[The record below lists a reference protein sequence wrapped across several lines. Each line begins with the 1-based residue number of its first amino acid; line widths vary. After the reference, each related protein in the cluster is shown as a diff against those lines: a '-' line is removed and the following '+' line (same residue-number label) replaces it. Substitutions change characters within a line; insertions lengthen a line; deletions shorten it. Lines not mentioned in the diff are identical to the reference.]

1 MAMALKSNGF
11 LKILVPAVLVIVLLV
26 VVMASS
32 GDNDAGRSHQLSDTT
47 LELKPEELKLLGVE
61 GDTPQDTVAT
71 LVGRVRMMEQDL
83 EGTRSESQQL
93 ADQNRKLTEQ
103 NRHVDRK
110 LETLMQ
116 QERRRMD
123 DAQRIREQ
131 SLLSRFEQQFD
142 QLKNNYSREAGT
154 GEHGRMPIG
163 SGWDDTGQG
172 SASPVVWVKPMDGE
186 QAQTGRNQGKWS
198 FPSSF
203 ADEAGLLA
211 DSVSRGASSLE
222 SRATGQPD
230 AALLEPV
237 YTVPANAT
245 LMGSLGMTAL
255 IGRVPVN
262 GTVSDPY
269 PFKVIIGKD
278 NLTANHIEIPEV
290 HSAIVSG
297 TATGDWTLSCVRGAI
312 TSMTFVFKD
321 GTVRTI
327 PQPATGNLSR
337 TRSSDDVLGYI
348 SDPYGIPCVSGI
360 RRSNA
365 KEYLGSRALITA
377 AGAAVASS
385 LIDESTGVATINTDG
400 SVSTAITGNQAAAS
414 VLTNGI
420 SDISDWVNRLYGEAF
435 AAVYVQPGV
444 QVAVHI
450 EQPLEIDYDQA
461 GRKVRHQTPAGVFNE
476 LP

>member
-1 MAMALKSNGF
+1 
-11 LKILVPAVLVIVLLV
+11 
-26 VVMASS
+26 
-32 GDNDAGRSHQLSDTT
+32 
-47 LELKPEELKLLGVE
+47 
-61 GDTPQDTVAT
+61 
-71 LVGRVRMMEQDL
+71 
-83 EGTRSESQQL
+83 
-93 ADQNRKLTEQ
+93 
-103 NRHVDRK
+103 
-110 LETLMQ
+110 
-116 QERRRMD
+116 MD
-123 DAQRIREQ
+123 DAQSIREQ

-142 QLKNNYSREAGT
+142 QLKNNYAREADP
-154 GEHGRMPIG
+154 GEHGRIPIG
-163 SGWDDTGQG
+163 SGWGDAEQG
-172 SASPVVWVKPMDGE
+172 SATPVVWVKPMDGE
-186 QAQTGRNQGKWS
+186 QAQTGRGQGKWS

-312 TSMTFVFKD
+312 TSMTFVFED

-337 TRSSDDVLGYI
+337 TQSSDDVLGYI

-400 SVSTAITGNQAAAS
+400 SVSTAISGNQAAAS

-450 EQPLEIDYDQA
+450 DQPLEIDYDQA
-461 GRKVRHQTPAGVFNE
+461 GRKVRHQIPAGGFNE

>member
-1 MAMALKSNGF
+1 M
-11 LKILVPAVLVIVLLV
+11 
-26 VVMASS
+26 
-32 GDNDAGRSHQLSDTT
+32 
-47 LELKPEELKLLGVE
+47 
-61 GDTPQDTVAT
+61 
-71 LVGRVRMMEQDL
+71 
-83 EGTRSESQQL
+83 
-93 ADQNRKLTEQ
+93 
-103 NRHVDRK
+103 
-110 LETLMQ
+110 
-116 QERRRMD
+116 
-123 DAQRIREQ
+123 
-131 SLLSRFEQQFD
+131 
-142 QLKNNYSREAGT
+142 
-154 GEHGRMPIG
+154 
-163 SGWDDTGQG
+163 
-172 SASPVVWVKPMDGE
+172 
-186 QAQTGRNQGKWS
+186 
-198 FPSSF
+198 
-203 ADEAGLLA
+203 
-211 DSVSRGASSLE
+211 SRGASSLE
-222 SRATGQPD
+222 SKATGQPD

-312 TSMTFVFKD
+312 TSMTFVFED

-435 AAVYVQPGV
+435 AAVYVQPGG
-444 QVAVHI
+444 QVAGHI

-461 GRKVRHQTPAGVFNE
+461 GRKGRHQTPAGVFNE